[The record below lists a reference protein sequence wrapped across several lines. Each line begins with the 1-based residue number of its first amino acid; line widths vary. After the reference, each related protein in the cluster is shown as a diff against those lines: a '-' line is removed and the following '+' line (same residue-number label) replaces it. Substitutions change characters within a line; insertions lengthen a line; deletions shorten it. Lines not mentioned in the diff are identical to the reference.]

1 MYFSANLN
9 SQPNLLVMAIK
20 KMAEPERSGHIYDDD
35 ISRLPVEL
43 SRLHHIAAEI
53 NSGSELADVLDN
65 VVRVAAEESSAPMS
79 AIFLMNDDGVSLRL
93 GSHLGLPEELTE
105 AWSQIRLGYGAGGL
119 AAMKSRVVI
128 NDDIER
134 DPLTLADRPL
144 YRHAGIRAE
153 WAVPMLDRD
162 ERVIGA
168 FAIYYPT
175 CKRPDRRQV
184 FMAQLYSFHA
194 AMAIEHARLTEQLTL
209 QAIRDGKTGL
219 FNHDHFRQRF
229 VLEMERTARQNH
241 DMSLLMADI
250 DHYKLYNDTYGHL
263 MGDRA
268 LTIIGSTFRRIA
280 RQTDIAARYGG
291 EEFVVLLPDTALDG
305 AIIIAERIRAEIADE
320 LFPGHD
326 GAFDASLTLSIGVAS
341 YPDDGDNIDA
351 LIEAADTG
359 LYAAKAAGR
368 NKVLPRSP
376 APPA

>member
-1 MYFSANLN
+1 MAN
-9 SQPNLLVMAIK
+9 
-20 KMAEPERSGHIYDDD
+20 PERPGHIYDDD

-43 SRLHHIAAEI
+43 ARLHRIAAEI
-53 NSGSELADVLDN
+53 NSGRELADVLDN
-65 VVRVAAEESSAPMS
+65 IVRVAAEESGAHMS

-93 GSHLGLPEELTE
+93 GSQLGLPDELAE
-105 AWSQIRLGYGAGGL
+105 AWSQIRVGYGAGGL
-119 AAMKSRVVI
+119 AAMKARVVI
-128 NDDIER
+128 IDDIEH
-134 DPLTLADRPL
+134 DALTLPDHPL
-144 YRHAGIRAE
+144 YRRAGIRSE
-153 WAVPMLDRD
+153 WAVPMLGRD

-168 FAIYYPT
+168 FAVFYPD
-175 CKRPDRRQV
+175 CRRPDRRHI

-219 FNHDHFRQRF
+219 FNHDHFRERF
-229 VLEMERTARQNH
+229 VLEMERTIRQDH
-241 DMSLLMADI
+241 QMSLLMADI
-250 DHYKLYNDTYGHL
+250 DNYKLYNDTYGHL

-291 EEFVVLLPDTALDG
+291 EEFVILLPDTDLEG

-326 GAFDASLTLSIGVAS
+326 GAFDARLTLSIGAAS
-341 YPDDGDNIDA
+341 YPADGDNIDA

-359 LYAAKAAGR
+359 LYAAKNAGR
-368 NKVLPRSP
+368 NKVCHLTA

>member
-1 MYFSANLN
+1 MVINEMADLE
-9 SQPNLLVMAIK
+9 QP
-20 KMAEPERSGHIYDDD
+20 GHLYDDD

-43 SRLHHIAAEI
+43 ARLHHIAAEI
-53 NSGSELADVLDN
+53 NSGRELADVLAN
-65 VVRVAAEESSAPMS
+65 VVHVAAEESEARMS

-93 GSHLGLPEELTE
+93 GSHLGLPDELTE

-128 NDDIER
+128 IDDIEH
-134 DPLTLADRPL
+134 DPLTLTDLPL
-144 YRHAGIRAE
+144 YRRAGIRSE

-168 FAIYYPT
+168 FALFYPIR
-175 CKRPDRRQV
+175 KRPDRRQI
-184 FMAQLYSFHA
+184 FMAQLYGFHA

-219 FNHDHFRQRF
+219 FNHDHFRERF
-229 VLEMERTARQNH
+229 VLEMERTIRQDH
-241 DMSLLMADI
+241 QMSLLMADI
-250 DHYKLYNDTYGHL
+250 DNYKRYNDTYGHL

-291 EEFVVLLPDTALDG
+291 EEFVILLPDTDLSG
-305 AIIIAERIRAEIADE
+305 AIIIAQRIRAEIADE

-326 GAFDASLTLSIGVAS
+326 GAFDARLTLSIGAAA

-351 LIEAADTG
+351 LIEAADAG

-368 NKVLPRSP
+368 NRVHHLTPS
-376 APPA
+376 PPA